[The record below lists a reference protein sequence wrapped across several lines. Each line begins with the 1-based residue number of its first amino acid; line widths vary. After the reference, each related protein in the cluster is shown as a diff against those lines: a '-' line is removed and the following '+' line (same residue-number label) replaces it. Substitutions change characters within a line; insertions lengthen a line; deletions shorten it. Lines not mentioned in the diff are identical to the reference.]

1 MDNMFGGYS
10 PAKQMVRNKR
20 RAEMEK
26 MEMEA
31 REAEKGECGCK
42 DMKGVGHG

>member
-20 RAEMEK
+20 RSEMER

-31 REAEKGECGCK
+31 READKCGCK
-42 DMKGVGHG
+42 EGKEVENG

>member
-1 MDNMFGGYS
+1 MFGRYT
-10 PAKQMVRNKR
+10 PAKQMVNNKR

-31 REAEKGECGCK
+31 KEAEKAEKECGCK
-42 DMKGVGHG
+42 DESHG